1 MFKPSGHFIKI
12 LTKTQVCTS
21 APPTKPFFAR
31 YLPKLLSSTNRSQNF
46 TFSSTSQSNT
56 FNPIHSFA
64 SRDREASAGIE
75 FDQLSGKSGD
85 LKMKGEIHKTVEVMV
100 EQSWLDTSRTPG
112 GSSSASAV
120 KLVH

>member
-85 LKMKGEIHKTVEVMV
+85 LKMKSEIHKTVEVIV

-120 KLVH
+120 NLVH

>member
-1 MFKPSGHFIKI
+1 MFKPSGNFAKM
-12 LTKTQVCTS
+12 LMKTQVCTS

-31 YLPKLLSSTNRSQNF
+31 YLPKLLSSTNRSQTF
-46 TFSSTSQSNT
+46 TFSSTSQNNT
-56 FNPIHSFA
+56 FNPIQSFP

-85 LKMKGEIHKTVEVMV
+85 TRKGEIHKTVEVMV

-112 GSSSASAV
+112 GSSSASVKAV
-120 KLVH
+120 H